1 MLYQI
6 ETREDPF
13 TATLI
18 QRLLPLP
25 HIHPHLEL
33 IYIKSG
39 SSIATLDN
47 KKYQLN
53 AGDLF
58 LSFPNQIHF
67 YHDVVP
73 PTGYMLIFAP
83 NQLTDLNNIFQTQS
97 PCSPIITADK
107 LPADIEVQLE
117 KIHTRLQSASAFDH
131 LSAKGCLLS
140 LMCELL
146 SQMTLID
153 APASQ
158 DNIKRLLTYCTEHYT
173 EPLTLEILSK
183 NLHLNKYY
191 ISHIFQERMSIS
203 YKDFINSLRV
213 EYACSLLT
221 KDTAITDV
229 AYASGFSTI
238 RTFNRAF
245 LKHAGMTPREYVKGD
260 YQAAEI
266 ATIDSYNI
274 NKKTSLSCLD
284 RT

>member
-6 ETREDPF
+6 ETRENPF

-18 QRLLPLP
+18 QKLLPFP

-47 KKYQLN
+47 KKYRFN

-67 YHDVVP
+67 YHDEVP

-83 NQLTDLNNIFQTQS
+83 DLLTDLRDVFQTQL
-97 PCSPIITADK
+97 PASPIITSDR
-107 LPADIEVQLE
+107 LPADIEIQL
-117 KIHTRLQSASAFDH
+117 KRIHALLHSDSAFDH
-131 LSAKGCLLS
+131 LSAKGLLLS
-140 LMCELL
+140 LLCELF

-153 APASQ
+153 APTSQ

-173 EPLTLEILSK
+173 EPLTLDILSK

-191 ISHIFQERMSIS
+191 ISHIFQERMDIS

-213 EYACSLLT
+213 EYACSLLA
-221 KDTAITDV
+221 KETAITDV
-229 AYASGFSTI
+229 AHACGFSTI

-245 LKHAGMTPREYVKGD
+245 LKHAGTTPREYVKRK
-260 YQAAEI
+260 YL
-266 ATIDSYNI
+266 ATKNSPEAP
-274 NKKTSLSCLD
+274 SCSQPV
-284 RT
+284 RST